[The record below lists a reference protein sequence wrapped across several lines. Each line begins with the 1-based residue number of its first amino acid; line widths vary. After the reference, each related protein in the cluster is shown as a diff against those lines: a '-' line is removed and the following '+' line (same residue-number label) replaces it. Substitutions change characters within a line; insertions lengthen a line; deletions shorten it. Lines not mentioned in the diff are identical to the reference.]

1 MIPSMP
7 DSTWAD
13 GGIAITKSKMSKRV
27 LSKLAFGNYPMLS
40 QNDVCMTKR
49 GCDDA
54 CANLIR
60 SGGDDED
67 IDDDDGDDGDGDDN
81 DDDNEDKDVDD
92 DNYDCDDDDD
102 DNGEDDD
109 TDDDDGGCVDTDN
122 DGDDDVNNEDDDY
135 GGD

>member
-60 SGGDDED
+60 SGGDDDE
-67 IDDDDGDDGDGDDN
+67 
-81 DDDNEDKDVDD
+81 
-92 DNYDCDDDDD
+92 
-102 DNGEDDD
+102 EDDTRLLTTRAPPVVAVTTPETEALSSSGASED
-109 TDDDDGGCVDTDN
+109 NTAATTSMCCNGGSTN
-122 DGDDDVNNEDDDY
+122 GNNLVTVEY
-135 GGD
+135 GGNEAVA